1 MGKVNEN
8 ETPYEKQLANDDMS
22 SPLQLSF
29 TKQELRSLTTKYML
43 KIYGSPKDMTEDD
56 QDRWFTR
63 SGILLG
69 FVASLFD
76 SDSGTG

>member
-1 MGKVNEN
+1 MS
-8 ETPYEKQLANDDMS
+8 DDMS
-22 SPLQLSF
+22 SPRQLSF

-43 KIYGSPKDMTEDD
+43 SMYGSPKNMTEDD
-56 QDRWFTR
+56 QDRWFTS

-76 SDSGTG
+76 SDSGPG